1 MQWQTI
7 HYMIWGLQE
16 LIFYIIINNKRT
28 ASNLQCNAKDTTCFG
43 WRIVVE
49 QKKNAQDAFPLI
61 FNAF

>member
-1 MQWQTI
+1 
-7 HYMIWGLQE
+7 MIWGLQE